1 MPDNTELSVLIS
13 QCHQTLVEIFLRHQ
27 EAVLWARFDDAIAL
41 FGSFKEL
48 HQVHM
53 DFEDQV
59 LLPKLETLDNPGR
72 WPGSLY
78 RSEHAKIQQLMDKV
92 ENNLRPL
99 RTARLQ
105 DQASRRAI
113 IAILDQEKTF
123 KGVCEHHQERE
134 EMALF
139 PALDKQTDSDWR
151 TGVIAPFQQ
160 AWDGCMERNRN
171 IASQMDW
178 R

>member
-1 MPDNTELSVLIS
+1 MPDNTELTVLIS
-13 QCHQTLVEIFLRHQ
+13 QCHQTLDEIFLRHQ
-27 EAVLWARFDDAIAL
+27 EAVLLARLDDAMVL
-41 FGSFKEL
+41 FSSFKAL

-78 RSEHAKIQQLMDKV
+78 KSEHAKIQQLMDRV
-92 ENNLRPL
+92 EYNLRPL

-105 DQASRRAI
+105 DQVSRRAI

-123 KGVCEHHQERE
+123 KGVCEHHHERE

-139 PALDKQTDSDWR
+139 PALDEQSDSEWC
-151 TGVIAPFQQ
+151 TGVIAPFQEV
-160 AWDGCMERNRN
+160 WDGCMERNRN
-171 IASQMDW
+171 IVSQIDW